1 MSDVDGTTQDLLS
14 TLADLRGRI
23 ALLEGSAETTQ
34 RSSNGADFAGAAPTP
49 IEPNFGRRSL
59 LRKIGLAGAGVAAV
73 SLMGSERAAAA
84 NGDPVILGQNVGG
97 GANTPQTL
105 LKVTSLAASANA
117 IFAVTDGPEPPA
129 NGRKAAIVGVASGN
143 GSVDTGIA
151 GSSTAG
157 GGIGVLGTGA
167 TALGATSSTVHL
179 KLAGPGFLGA
189 GLPTTAQVLA
199 GQNLLGTIVLDSTAN
214 LWLGVGGSHRKLAGP
229 DTAGALHVIDPLR
242 VYDSRGVGIL
252 AAGTS
257 RVVPVSGVVVASRSV
272 PAGAKAILATLTLTG
287 TQNTGFMTIT
297 AGNVGSTASS
307 SINWFGSGQDLATTV
322 VSKLD
327 SAGQAKMFNN
337 SGNASHFILD
347 ITGYYL

>member
-1 MSDVDGTTQDLLS
+1 MSDVDGTTQNLLS
-14 TLADLRGRI
+14 TLAELQGRI
-23 ALLEGSAETTQ
+23 ALLERTPSVEGAPAEFVAPNPSADP
-34 RSSNGADFAGAAPTP
+34 S
-49 IEPNFGRRSL
+49 FGRRSL
-59 LRKIGLAGAGVAAV
+59 LRKVGLIGAG
-73 SLMGSERAAAA
+73 AAAA
-84 NGDPVILGQNVGG
+84 TVMKAQPAAAATGDPILVGQGVGG
-97 GANTPQTL
+97 SANTPQTF
-105 LKVTSLAASANA
+105 LKVTSLAATATA

-143 GSVDTGIA
+143 GNVDTGIA
-151 GSSTAG
+151 GSSTTTS
-157 GGIGVLGTGA
+157 GIGVLGTGR
-167 TALGATSSTVHL
+167 TALAATSSTVHL
-179 KLAGPGFLGA
+179 KLSGPDAFGG

-272 PAGAKAILATLTLTG
+272 PAGARAILATLTLTG

-297 AGNVGSTASS
+297 AGNVGSTTSS